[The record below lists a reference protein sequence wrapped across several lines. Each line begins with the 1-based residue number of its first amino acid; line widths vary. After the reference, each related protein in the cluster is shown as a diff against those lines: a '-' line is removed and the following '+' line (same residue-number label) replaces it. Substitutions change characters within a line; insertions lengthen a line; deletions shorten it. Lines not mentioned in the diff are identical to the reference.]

1 VISLLGRALVL
12 LALSACTIGA
22 VTGIV
27 AGLYRGKSAERWTRG
42 MAYLFGGST
51 LAATLLMEFALLSH
65 DFSVSYVAQV
75 GSRSTPTWVTVVS
88 LWSALEGSIL
98 LWSLVLGAY
107 TALFAWYTRDRFEEL
122 TPYALGVTMAVGAF
136 FCFLVAGI
144 ANPFAPSLVVPL
156 DGPGPNALL
165 QNHILMVVHPPT
177 LYLGYVGMSV
187 PFAMACAALL
197 AGRLDVA
204 WMRALRLWTLLPW
217 GLLGFGIVL
226 GGWWSYEVLGW
237 GGAWAWDPV
246 ENASFMPWLTGTAF
260 LHSALLME
268 RRDQLKGWALSL
280 IMATFLLTLLGTF
293 MTRSGVFNSVH
304 SFTQSPIGPVFLGF
318 LGIALVFSVILLAA
332 RIDRLVPATEGLDG
346 PLSRDMAF
354 LGQNL
359 LFVAFTFTVLL
370 GTTWPLVNEALT
382 DTRISVG
389 EPYFDRMAIPIGLA
403 ILFLMGVGPA
413 LPWGRVSVRQVAER
427 LAMPV
432 AGAVVVAAVLVALG
446 WTRPAPLATFAMA
459 AFVVVTTVRELIE
472 PARARATATGE
483 ALPRA
488 FAGVAVRA
496 RRRFGGYIVHLGV
509 IMVIVGLAASKG
521 YRSER
526 DLTFEKGQSVEF
538 DGYTLTFIESQD
550 GSDPHR
556 RFTATRVGVSRDG
569 TSLGELVPR
578 LNHYASMNQPIPTP
592 AVRSTLAE
600 DLYLSL
606 VAVDPAGQTVSIE
619 AIREPLV
626 AWMWLGGVTMLLGTV
641 VAAWPSRRRQAAVA
655 AAPASKHE
663 PAVALPEA
671 SAS

>member
-1 VISLLGRALVL
+1 VISLVGRALVL
-12 LALSACTIGA
+12 LALAACSVGA

-27 AGLYRGKSAERWTRG
+27 AGLRRDPGAARWTRG

-51 LAATLLMEFALLSH
+51 LAATLLMEYALLSH
-65 DFSVSYVAQV
+65 DFSVGYVAQV

-98 LWSLVLGAY
+98 LWSLVLGGY
-107 TALFAWYTRDRFEEL
+107 TALFAFLTKDRFEEL
-122 TPYALGVTMAVGAF
+122 TPYALGTTLAVGAF
-136 FCFLVAGI
+136 FCFLVAGV
-144 ANPFAPSLVVPL
+144 ANPFTPVSPVPP

-165 QNHILMVVHPPT
+165 QNHILMIVHPPT
-177 LYLGYVGMSV
+177 LYLGYVGMAV
-187 PFAMACAALL
+187 PFGMACAALL
-197 AGRLDVA
+197 AGRLDAA
-204 WMRALRLWTLLPW
+204 WMRALRVWTLAPW
-217 GLLGFGIVL
+217 GMLGFGIVL

-260 LHSALLME
+260 LHSALLTE

-280 IMATFLLTLLGTF
+280 ILATFLLTLLGTF

-318 LGIALVFSVILLAA
+318 LGVALVFSVVLLAA
-332 RIDRLVPATEGLDG
+332 RIDRLAPPTDPLDG

-413 LPWGRVSVRQVAER
+413 LPWGAVSPKRVAER
-427 LAMPV
+427 LWAPTLAALV
-432 AGAVVVAAVLVALG
+432 VGAGLVVLG

-459 AFVVVTTVRELIE
+459 GFVTFTTLRELWE
-472 PARARATATGE
+472 PARARAQATGE
-483 ALPRA
+483 GLLVA
-488 FAGVAVRA
+488 FGGVAVRA
-496 RRRFGGYIVHLGV
+496 RRRFGGYLVHLGV
-509 IMVIVGLAASKG
+509 IALVVGLAASKG
-521 YRSER
+521 YRVEQ
-526 DLTFEKGQSVEF
+526 DLTLQKGESALFE
-538 DGYTLTFIESQD
+538 GYTLTFLGAED
-550 GSDPHR
+550 GADPHR
-556 RFTATRVGVSRDG
+556 RFTATRIGVARDG
-569 TSLGELVPR
+569 RSLGELVPR
-578 LNHYASMNQPIPTP
+578 MNHYATMNQPIPTP

-606 VAVDPAGQTVSIE
+606 VAVERDGSAMSME

-626 AWMWLGGVTMLLGTV
+626 VWMWGGGVLMLVGTV
-641 VAAWPSRRRQAAVA
+641 VAGWPARRRAAAVA
-655 AAPASKHE
+655 AVPAAGAALGAPDA
-663 PAVALPEA
+663 EA